1 MELQSGPIDWKTV
14 AALLPHRTA
23 VVVRNR
29 YCSMSRHSPASMTYG
44 KASSFPEETLR
55 RQQLLRGFF
64 FRHRV
69 PVNHPYWADLL
80 GADVGPVIRRL
91 PVTDADGGAAE
102 ENPLVMMTASSTG
115 ASFCIFFF
123 HSIFICIENVDAFFG
138 GQRRAQTM
146 KLFTWS

>member
-1 MELQSGPIDWKTV
+1 
-14 AALLPHRTA
+14 
-23 VVVRNR
+23 
-29 YCSMSRHSPASMTYG
+29 MTYG

-115 ASFCIFFF
+115 ASFCIFF
-123 HSIFICIENVDAFFG
+123 SIQFSFVLKMWMLFLVDKG
-138 GQRRAQTM
+138 EH
-146 KLFTWS
+146 KP